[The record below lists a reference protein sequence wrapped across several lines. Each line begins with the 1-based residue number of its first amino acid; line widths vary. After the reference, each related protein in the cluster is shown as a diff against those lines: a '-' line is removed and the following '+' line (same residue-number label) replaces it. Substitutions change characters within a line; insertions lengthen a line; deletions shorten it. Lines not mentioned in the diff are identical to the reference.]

1 MPNAIESFF
10 SSFVVTEY
18 IKQKNNRLIMGT
30 VVLTILAC
38 LLSSGITGFVAYL
51 IIKRFVENEQK
62 KSLLELKKMQA
73 METLK
78 VVNPIRL
85 QAYERL
91 ALFLERISPNSLV
104 LRCYQPG
111 MDLKVLQGVLTK
123 NIRDEFEHN
132 LSQQVYV
139 SSEAWNRI
147 KEAKE
152 ETKEMTTMVLISTSF
167 GDMKAILYNETP
179 LHRDN
184 FIKLVKEG
192 YYDGT
197 LFHRVIDGFMIQGG
211 DPDSKTAKPNQM
223 LGQGGPGYTVPAEFK
238 QELIHKKGALAAA
251 RMGDNVNPQKASSG
265 SQFYIAQGKRYT
277 SDELNMLQ
285 TRMGKQFNQI
295 QKDAYVNEGGVPFLD
310 YEYTVFGQVIEGLEV
325 IDKIAKVQKD
335 RYDRPVEDVKMTIS
349 IVE

>member
-1 MPNAIESFF
+1 MNAKKNLFLILFIGIFMSAC
-10 SSFVVTEY
+10 SS
-18 IKQKNNRLIMGT
+18 KMAK
-30 VVLTILAC
+30 
-38 LLSSGITGFVAYL
+38 
-51 IIKRFVENEQK
+51 VEP
-62 KSLLELKKMQA
+62 
-73 METLK
+73 
-78 VVNPIRL
+78 VNP
-85 QAYERL
+85 
-91 ALFLERISPNSLV
+91 
-104 LRCYQPG
+104 
-111 MDLKVLQGVLTK
+111 
-123 NIRDEFEHN
+123 
-132 LSQQVYV
+132 
-139 SSEAWNRI
+139 
-147 KEAKE
+147 KENKE

-335 RYDRPVEDVKMTIS
+335 RYDRPVEDVKITIS

>member
-1 MPNAIESFF
+1 MN
-10 SSFVVTEY
+10 T
-18 IKQKNNRLIMGT
+18 KKN
-30 VVLTILAC
+30 
-38 LLSSGITGFVAYL
+38 
-51 IIKRFVENEQK
+51 
-62 KSLLELKKMQA
+62 
-73 METLK
+73 
-78 VVNPIRL
+78 
-85 QAYERL
+85 
-91 ALFLERISPNSLV
+91 LFLILFIGILMSACSSK
-104 LRCYQPG
+104 
-111 MDLKVLQGVLTK
+111 MSKVESA
-123 NIRDEFEHN
+123 NP
-132 LSQQVYV
+132 
-139 SSEAWNRI
+139 
-147 KEAKE
+147 KENKE
-152 ETKEMTTMVLISTSF
+152 ESKEITTMVLISTNY

-277 SDELNMLQ
+277 SEELNMLQ
-285 TRMGKQFNQI
+285 ARMGKQFNQT

>member
-1 MPNAIESFF
+1 MGAC
-10 SSFVVTEY
+10 SS
-18 IKQKNNRLIMGT
+18 KMAK
-30 VVLTILAC
+30 
-38 LLSSGITGFVAYL
+38 
-51 IIKRFVENEQK
+51 VEATTPQEN
-62 KSLLELKKMQA
+62 
-73 METLK
+73 
-78 VVNPIRL
+78 
-85 QAYERL
+85 
-91 ALFLERISPNSLV
+91 
-104 LRCYQPG
+104 
-111 MDLKVLQGVLTK
+111 
-123 NIRDEFEHN
+123 
-132 LSQQVYV
+132 
-139 SSEAWNRI
+139 
-147 KEAKE
+147 KE
-152 ETKEMTTMVLISTSF
+152 ETKEITTMVLISTNY

-184 FIKLVKEG
+184 FIKLVKER

-211 DPDSKTAKPNQM
+211 DPDSKTAKPKQM
-223 LGQGGPGYTVPAEFK
+223 LGQGGPGYTIPAEFK

-277 SDELNMLQ
+277 SEELNMLQ
-285 TRMGKQFNQI
+285 ARMGKQFNQT

>member
-1 MPNAIESFF
+1 MN
-10 SSFVVTEY
+10 T
-18 IKQKNNRLIMGT
+18 KKN
-30 VVLTILAC
+30 
-38 LLSSGITGFVAYL
+38 
-51 IIKRFVENEQK
+51 
-62 KSLLELKKMQA
+62 
-73 METLK
+73 
-78 VVNPIRL
+78 
-85 QAYERL
+85 
-91 ALFLERISPNSLV
+91 LFLILLMGIFMGACSSK
-104 LRCYQPG
+104 
-111 MDLKVLQGVLTK
+111 MAKV
-123 NIRDEFEHN
+123 
-132 LSQQVYV
+132 
-139 SSEAWNRI
+139 EATTPQEN
-147 KEAKE
+147 KE
-152 ETKEMTTMVLISTSF
+152 ETKEITTMVLISTNY
-167 GDMKAILYNETP
+167 GEMKAILYNETP

-211 DPDSKTAKPNQM
+211 DPDSKTAKPKQM
-223 LGQGGPGYTVPAEFK
+223 LGQGGPGYTIPAEFK

-277 SDELNMLQ
+277 SDELNILQ
-285 TRMGKQFNQI
+285 ARMGKQFNQT

>member
-1 MPNAIESFF
+1 MGAC
-10 SSFVVTEY
+10 SS
-18 IKQKNNRLIMGT
+18 KMAK
-30 VVLTILAC
+30 
-38 LLSSGITGFVAYL
+38 
-51 IIKRFVENEQK
+51 VEATTPQEN
-62 KSLLELKKMQA
+62 
-73 METLK
+73 
-78 VVNPIRL
+78 
-85 QAYERL
+85 
-91 ALFLERISPNSLV
+91 
-104 LRCYQPG
+104 
-111 MDLKVLQGVLTK
+111 
-123 NIRDEFEHN
+123 
-132 LSQQVYV
+132 
-139 SSEAWNRI
+139 
-147 KEAKE
+147 KE
-152 ETKEMTTMVLISTSF
+152 ETKEFTTMVLISTNY

-211 DPDSKTAKPNQM
+211 DPDSKTAKPKQM
-223 LGQGGPGYTVPAEFK
+223 LGQGGPGYTIPAEFK

-277 SDELNMLQ
+277 SEELNMLQ
-285 TRMGKQFNQI
+285 ARMGKQFNQT

>member
-1 MPNAIESFF
+1 MGIFMGAC
-10 SSFVVTEY
+10 SS
-18 IKQKNNRLIMGT
+18 KMAK
-30 VVLTILAC
+30 
-38 LLSSGITGFVAYL
+38 
-51 IIKRFVENEQK
+51 VEATTPQEN
-62 KSLLELKKMQA
+62 
-73 METLK
+73 
-78 VVNPIRL
+78 
-85 QAYERL
+85 
-91 ALFLERISPNSLV
+91 
-104 LRCYQPG
+104 
-111 MDLKVLQGVLTK
+111 
-123 NIRDEFEHN
+123 
-132 LSQQVYV
+132 
-139 SSEAWNRI
+139 
-147 KEAKE
+147 KE
-152 ETKEMTTMVLISTSF
+152 ESKEMTTMVLISTNY

-211 DPDSKTAKPNQM
+211 DPNSKTAKPNQM

-277 SDELNMLQ
+277 SEELNMLQ
-285 TRMGKQFNQI
+285 ARMGKQFNQT

-310 YEYTVFGQVIEGLEV
+310 YEYTVFGQVIDGLEV

-335 RYDRPVEDVKMTIS
+335 RNDRPVEDVKMTIS

>member
-1 MPNAIESFF
+1 MNAKKNLFLILFIGILF
-10 SSFVVTEY
+10 GACSS
-18 IKQKNNRLIMGT
+18 KMAK
-30 VVLTILAC
+30 
-38 LLSSGITGFVAYL
+38 
-51 IIKRFVENEQK
+51 VEP
-62 KSLLELKKMQA
+62 
-73 METLK
+73 
-78 VVNPIRL
+78 VNP
-85 QAYERL
+85 
-91 ALFLERISPNSLV
+91 
-104 LRCYQPG
+104 
-111 MDLKVLQGVLTK
+111 
-123 NIRDEFEHN
+123 
-132 LSQQVYV
+132 
-139 SSEAWNRI
+139 
-147 KEAKE
+147 KENKE

-277 SDELNMLQ
+277 SEELNMLQ
-285 TRMGKQFNQI
+285 ARMGKQFNQT

>member
-1 MPNAIESFF
+1 MGAC
-10 SSFVVTEY
+10 SS
-18 IKQKNNRLIMGT
+18 KMSK
-30 VVLTILAC
+30 
-38 LLSSGITGFVAYL
+38 
-51 IIKRFVENEQK
+51 VEATTPQEN
-62 KSLLELKKMQA
+62 
-73 METLK
+73 
-78 VVNPIRL
+78 
-85 QAYERL
+85 
-91 ALFLERISPNSLV
+91 
-104 LRCYQPG
+104 
-111 MDLKVLQGVLTK
+111 
-123 NIRDEFEHN
+123 
-132 LSQQVYV
+132 
-139 SSEAWNRI
+139 
-147 KEAKE
+147 KE
-152 ETKEMTTMVLISTSF
+152 ETKEITTMVLISTNY
-167 GDMKAILYNETP
+167 GEMKAILYNETP

-211 DPDSKTAKPNQM
+211 DPDSKTAKPKQM
-223 LGQGGPGYTVPAEFK
+223 LGQGGPGYTIPAEFK

-277 SDELNMLQ
+277 SEELNMLQ
-285 TRMGKQFNQI
+285 ARMGKQFNQT

>member
-1 MPNAIESFF
+1 MNAKKNLFLILFIGILF
-10 SSFVVTEY
+10 GACSS
-18 IKQKNNRLIMGT
+18 KMAK
-30 VVLTILAC
+30 
-38 LLSSGITGFVAYL
+38 
-51 IIKRFVENEQK
+51 VEP
-62 KSLLELKKMQA
+62 
-73 METLK
+73 
-78 VVNPIRL
+78 VNP
-85 QAYERL
+85 
-91 ALFLERISPNSLV
+91 
-104 LRCYQPG
+104 
-111 MDLKVLQGVLTK
+111 
-123 NIRDEFEHN
+123 
-132 LSQQVYV
+132 
-139 SSEAWNRI
+139 
-147 KEAKE
+147 KENKE
-152 ETKEMTTMVLISTSF
+152 ETKEMTTMVLISTNY

-211 DPDSKTAKPNQM
+211 DPNSKTAKPNQM

-277 SDELNMLQ
+277 SEELNMLQ
-285 TRMGKQFNQI
+285 ARMGKQFNQT

-335 RYDRPVEDVKMTIS
+335 RNDRPVEDVKMTIS

>member
-1 MPNAIESFF
+1 MN
-10 SSFVVTEY
+10 T
-18 IKQKNNRLIMGT
+18 KKN
-30 VVLTILAC
+30 
-38 LLSSGITGFVAYL
+38 
-51 IIKRFVENEQK
+51 
-62 KSLLELKKMQA
+62 
-73 METLK
+73 
-78 VVNPIRL
+78 
-85 QAYERL
+85 
-91 ALFLERISPNSLV
+91 LFLILFIGILMSACSSK
-104 LRCYQPG
+104 
-111 MDLKVLQGVLTK
+111 MSKVESA
-123 NIRDEFEHN
+123 NPMEN
-132 LSQQVYV
+132 
-139 SSEAWNRI
+139 
-147 KEAKE
+147 KE
-152 ETKEMTTMVLISTSF
+152 ESKEITTMVLISTNY

-223 LGQGGPGYTVPAEFK
+223 LGQGGPGYTVAAEFK

-277 SDELNMLQ
+277 SEELNMLQ
-285 TRMGKQFNQI
+285 ARMGKQFNQI

>member
-1 MPNAIESFF
+1 MGAC
-10 SSFVVTEY
+10 SS
-18 IKQKNNRLIMGT
+18 KMAK
-30 VVLTILAC
+30 
-38 LLSSGITGFVAYL
+38 
-51 IIKRFVENEQK
+51 VEATTPQEN
-62 KSLLELKKMQA
+62 
-73 METLK
+73 
-78 VVNPIRL
+78 
-85 QAYERL
+85 
-91 ALFLERISPNSLV
+91 
-104 LRCYQPG
+104 
-111 MDLKVLQGVLTK
+111 
-123 NIRDEFEHN
+123 
-132 LSQQVYV
+132 
-139 SSEAWNRI
+139 
-147 KEAKE
+147 KE
-152 ETKEMTTMVLISTSF
+152 ETKEITTMVLISTNY

-211 DPDSKTAKPNQM
+211 DPDSKTAKPKQM
-223 LGQGGPGYTVPAEFK
+223 LGQGGPGYTIPAEFK

-277 SDELNMLQ
+277 SEELNMLQ
-285 TRMGKQFNQI
+285 ARMGKQFNQT

-335 RYDRPVEDVKMTIS
+335 RYDRPIEDVKMTIS

>member
-1 MPNAIESFF
+1 MGAC
-10 SSFVVTEY
+10 SSK
-18 IKQKNNRLIMGT
+18 IAK
-30 VVLTILAC
+30 
-38 LLSSGITGFVAYL
+38 
-51 IIKRFVENEQK
+51 VEATTPQEN
-62 KSLLELKKMQA
+62 
-73 METLK
+73 
-78 VVNPIRL
+78 
-85 QAYERL
+85 
-91 ALFLERISPNSLV
+91 
-104 LRCYQPG
+104 
-111 MDLKVLQGVLTK
+111 
-123 NIRDEFEHN
+123 
-132 LSQQVYV
+132 
-139 SSEAWNRI
+139 
-147 KEAKE
+147 KE
-152 ETKEMTTMVLISTSF
+152 ETKEITTMVLISTNY

-211 DPDSKTAKPNQM
+211 DPDSKTAKPKRM
-223 LGQGGPGYTVPAEFK
+223 LGQGGPGYTIPAEFK

-277 SDELNMLQ
+277 SEELNMLQ
-285 TRMGKQFNQI
+285 ARMGKQFNQT

>member
-1 MPNAIESFF
+1 MGAC
-10 SSFVVTEY
+10 SS
-18 IKQKNNRLIMGT
+18 KMAK
-30 VVLTILAC
+30 
-38 LLSSGITGFVAYL
+38 
-51 IIKRFVENEQK
+51 VEATTPQEN
-62 KSLLELKKMQA
+62 
-73 METLK
+73 
-78 VVNPIRL
+78 
-85 QAYERL
+85 
-91 ALFLERISPNSLV
+91 
-104 LRCYQPG
+104 
-111 MDLKVLQGVLTK
+111 
-123 NIRDEFEHN
+123 
-132 LSQQVYV
+132 
-139 SSEAWNRI
+139 
-147 KEAKE
+147 KE
-152 ETKEMTTMVLISTSF
+152 ETKEITTMVLISTNY

-277 SDELNMLQ
+277 SEELNMLQ
-285 TRMGKQFNQI
+285 ARMGKQFNQT

>member
-1 MPNAIESFF
+1 MN
-10 SSFVVTEY
+10 T
-18 IKQKNNRLIMGT
+18 KKN
-30 VVLTILAC
+30 
-38 LLSSGITGFVAYL
+38 
-51 IIKRFVENEQK
+51 
-62 KSLLELKKMQA
+62 
-73 METLK
+73 
-78 VVNPIRL
+78 
-85 QAYERL
+85 
-91 ALFLERISPNSLV
+91 LFLILLMGIFMGACSSK
-104 LRCYQPG
+104 
-111 MDLKVLQGVLTK
+111 MAKV
-123 NIRDEFEHN
+123 
-132 LSQQVYV
+132 
-139 SSEAWNRI
+139 EATTPQEN
-147 KEAKE
+147 KE
-152 ETKEMTTMVLISTSF
+152 ETKEVTTMVLISTNY

-211 DPDSKTAKPNQM
+211 DPDSKTAKPKQM
-223 LGQGGPGYTVPAEFK
+223 LGQGGPGYTIPAEFK

-277 SDELNMLQ
+277 SEELNMLQ
-285 TRMGKQFNQI
+285 ARMGKQFNQT

>member
-1 MPNAIESFF
+1 MN
-10 SSFVVTEY
+10 T
-18 IKQKNNRLIMGT
+18 KKN
-30 VVLTILAC
+30 
-38 LLSSGITGFVAYL
+38 
-51 IIKRFVENEQK
+51 
-62 KSLLELKKMQA
+62 
-73 METLK
+73 
-78 VVNPIRL
+78 
-85 QAYERL
+85 
-91 ALFLERISPNSLV
+91 LFLILLMGIFMGACSSK
-104 LRCYQPG
+104 
-111 MDLKVLQGVLTK
+111 MAKV
-123 NIRDEFEHN
+123 
-132 LSQQVYV
+132 
-139 SSEAWNRI
+139 EATTPQEN
-147 KEAKE
+147 KE
-152 ETKEMTTMVLISTSF
+152 ETKEITTMVLISTNY

-211 DPDSKTAKPNQM
+211 DPDSKTAKPKQI
-223 LGQGGPGYTVPAEFK
+223 LGQGGLGYTIPAEFK

-277 SDELNMLQ
+277 SEELNMLQ
-285 TRMGKQFNQI
+285 ARMGKQFNQT

>member
-1 MPNAIESFF
+1 MGIFMGAC
-10 SSFVVTEY
+10 SS
-18 IKQKNNRLIMGT
+18 KMAK
-30 VVLTILAC
+30 
-38 LLSSGITGFVAYL
+38 
-51 IIKRFVENEQK
+51 VEATTPQEN
-62 KSLLELKKMQA
+62 
-73 METLK
+73 
-78 VVNPIRL
+78 
-85 QAYERL
+85 
-91 ALFLERISPNSLV
+91 
-104 LRCYQPG
+104 
-111 MDLKVLQGVLTK
+111 
-123 NIRDEFEHN
+123 
-132 LSQQVYV
+132 
-139 SSEAWNRI
+139 
-147 KEAKE
+147 KE
-152 ETKEMTTMVLISTSF
+152 ETKEITTMVLISTNY

-211 DPDSKTAKPNQM
+211 DPDSKTAKPKQM
-223 LGQGGPGYTVPAEFK
+223 LGQGGPGYTIPAEFK

-277 SDELNMLQ
+277 SEELNMLQ
-285 TRMGKQFNQI
+285 ARMGKQFNQT

-335 RYDRPVEDVKMTIS
+335 RYDRPIEDVKMTIS

>member
-1 MPNAIESFF
+1 MGAC
-10 SSFVVTEY
+10 SS
-18 IKQKNNRLIMGT
+18 KMAK
-30 VVLTILAC
+30 
-38 LLSSGITGFVAYL
+38 
-51 IIKRFVENEQK
+51 VEATTPQEN
-62 KSLLELKKMQA
+62 
-73 METLK
+73 
-78 VVNPIRL
+78 
-85 QAYERL
+85 
-91 ALFLERISPNSLV
+91 
-104 LRCYQPG
+104 
-111 MDLKVLQGVLTK
+111 
-123 NIRDEFEHN
+123 
-132 LSQQVYV
+132 
-139 SSEAWNRI
+139 
-147 KEAKE
+147 KE
-152 ETKEMTTMVLISTSF
+152 ETKEITTMVLISTNY

-211 DPDSKTAKPNQM
+211 DPDSKTAKPKQM
-223 LGQGGPGYTVPAEFK
+223 LGQGGPGYTIPAEFK

-277 SDELNMLQ
+277 SDELNILQ
-285 TRMGKQFNQI
+285 ARMGKQFNQT

>member
-1 MPNAIESFF
+1 MNA
-10 SSFVVTEY
+10 
-18 IKQKNNRLIMGT
+18 KKN
-30 VVLTILAC
+30 
-38 LLSSGITGFVAYL
+38 
-51 IIKRFVENEQK
+51 
-62 KSLLELKKMQA
+62 
-73 METLK
+73 
-78 VVNPIRL
+78 
-85 QAYERL
+85 
-91 ALFLERISPNSLV
+91 LFLILFIGIFMSACSSK
-104 LRCYQPG
+104 
-111 MDLKVLQGVLTK
+111 MAKVETS
-123 NIRDEFEHN
+123 NP
-132 LSQQVYV
+132 
-139 SSEAWNRI
+139 
-147 KEAKE
+147 KENKE

>member
-1 MPNAIESFF
+1 MGAC
-10 SSFVVTEY
+10 SS
-18 IKQKNNRLIMGT
+18 KMAK
-30 VVLTILAC
+30 
-38 LLSSGITGFVAYL
+38 
-51 IIKRFVENEQK
+51 VEATTPQEN
-62 KSLLELKKMQA
+62 
-73 METLK
+73 
-78 VVNPIRL
+78 
-85 QAYERL
+85 
-91 ALFLERISPNSLV
+91 
-104 LRCYQPG
+104 
-111 MDLKVLQGVLTK
+111 
-123 NIRDEFEHN
+123 
-132 LSQQVYV
+132 
-139 SSEAWNRI
+139 
-147 KEAKE
+147 KE
-152 ETKEMTTMVLISTSF
+152 ESKEMTTMVLISTNY

-211 DPDSKTAKPNQM
+211 DPNSKTAKPNQM

-277 SDELNMLQ
+277 SEELNMLQ
-285 TRMGKQFNQI
+285 ARMGKQFNQT

>member
-1 MPNAIESFF
+1 MGIFMGAC
-10 SSFVVTEY
+10 SS
-18 IKQKNNRLIMGT
+18 KMAK
-30 VVLTILAC
+30 
-38 LLSSGITGFVAYL
+38 
-51 IIKRFVENEQK
+51 VEAPTPQEN
-62 KSLLELKKMQA
+62 
-73 METLK
+73 
-78 VVNPIRL
+78 
-85 QAYERL
+85 
-91 ALFLERISPNSLV
+91 
-104 LRCYQPG
+104 
-111 MDLKVLQGVLTK
+111 
-123 NIRDEFEHN
+123 
-132 LSQQVYV
+132 
-139 SSEAWNRI
+139 
-147 KEAKE
+147 KE
-152 ETKEMTTMVLISTSF
+152 ETKEITTMVLISTNY

-211 DPDSKTAKPNQM
+211 DPDSKTAKPKQM
-223 LGQGGPGYTVPAEFK
+223 LGQGGPGYTIPAEFK

-277 SDELNMLQ
+277 SEELNMLQ
-285 TRMGKQFNQI
+285 ARMGKQFNQT

>member
-1 MPNAIESFF
+1 MNAKKNLFLILFIGIFMSAC
-10 SSFVVTEY
+10 SS
-18 IKQKNNRLIMGT
+18 KMAK
-30 VVLTILAC
+30 
-38 LLSSGITGFVAYL
+38 
-51 IIKRFVENEQK
+51 VEP
-62 KSLLELKKMQA
+62 
-73 METLK
+73 
-78 VVNPIRL
+78 VNP
-85 QAYERL
+85 
-91 ALFLERISPNSLV
+91 
-104 LRCYQPG
+104 
-111 MDLKVLQGVLTK
+111 
-123 NIRDEFEHN
+123 
-132 LSQQVYV
+132 
-139 SSEAWNRI
+139 
-147 KEAKE
+147 KENKE

>member
-1 MPNAIESFF
+1 MN
-10 SSFVVTEY
+10 T
-18 IKQKNNRLIMGT
+18 KKN
-30 VVLTILAC
+30 
-38 LLSSGITGFVAYL
+38 
-51 IIKRFVENEQK
+51 
-62 KSLLELKKMQA
+62 
-73 METLK
+73 
-78 VVNPIRL
+78 
-85 QAYERL
+85 
-91 ALFLERISPNSLV
+91 LFLILLMGIFMGACSSK
-104 LRCYQPG
+104 
-111 MDLKVLQGVLTK
+111 MAKV
-123 NIRDEFEHN
+123 
-132 LSQQVYV
+132 
-139 SSEAWNRI
+139 EATTPQEN
-147 KEAKE
+147 KE
-152 ETKEMTTMVLISTSF
+152 ESKEMTTMVLISTNY

-211 DPDSKTAKPNQM
+211 DPNSKTAKPNQM

-277 SDELNMLQ
+277 SEELNMLQ
-285 TRMGKQFNQI
+285 ARMGKQFNQT

-335 RYDRPVEDVKMTIS
+335 RNDRPVEDVKMTIS

>member
-1 MPNAIESFF
+1 MGAC
-10 SSFVVTEY
+10 SS
-18 IKQKNNRLIMGT
+18 KMSK
-30 VVLTILAC
+30 
-38 LLSSGITGFVAYL
+38 
-51 IIKRFVENEQK
+51 VEATTPQEN
-62 KSLLELKKMQA
+62 
-73 METLK
+73 
-78 VVNPIRL
+78 
-85 QAYERL
+85 
-91 ALFLERISPNSLV
+91 
-104 LRCYQPG
+104 
-111 MDLKVLQGVLTK
+111 
-123 NIRDEFEHN
+123 
-132 LSQQVYV
+132 
-139 SSEAWNRI
+139 
-147 KEAKE
+147 KE
-152 ETKEMTTMVLISTSF
+152 ETKEITTMVLISTNY

-211 DPDSKTAKPNQM
+211 DPDSKTAKPKQM
-223 LGQGGPGYTVPAEFK
+223 LGQGGPGYTIPAEFK

-277 SDELNMLQ
+277 SEELNMLQ
-285 TRMGKQFNQI
+285 ARMGKQFNQT